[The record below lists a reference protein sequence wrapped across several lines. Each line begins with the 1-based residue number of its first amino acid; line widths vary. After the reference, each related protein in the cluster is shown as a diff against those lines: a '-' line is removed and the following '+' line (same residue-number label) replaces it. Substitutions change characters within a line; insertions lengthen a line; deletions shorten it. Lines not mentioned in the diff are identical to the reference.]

1 MVLSAPFQL
10 LASKATPCMFLLSAV
25 CAGLEVHAPSQASEF
40 VLKGTQPVEVSSR
53 LLAILEPPIA
63 IPDPEPQLVLN
74 RTKRQIRSTGD
85 PIWDLRLEIPGQP
98 ARHFDAVSGRAH
110 RQNADRD
117 QMGSKAPMP
126 TGSYTLGP
134 VEPLA
139 QGAYPELGPVWIGIE
154 PTFTTGRRVLGIH
167 QDPSA
172 GLNGNSG
179 TLGCIGLIRKHDL
192 LELSQLIQV
201 SDVRLLVVED

>member
-1 MVLSAPFQL
+1 MVLFVPVQL
-10 LASKATPCMFLLSAV
+10 LASKAMPFVLLLSAV
-25 CAGLEVHAPSQASEF
+25 CADLELCAPSQANEY
-40 VLKGTQPVEVSSR
+40 VLNSSQPVEVSSR
-53 LLAILEPPIA
+53 LLAILEPPIT
-63 IPDPEPQLVLN
+63 IPDPEPQLILN

-85 PIWDLRLEIPGQP
+85 PIWELRLEIPGEP

-117 QMGSKAPMP
+117 QMGSKAPLP
-126 TGSYTLGP
+126 PGRYILGP

-139 QGAYPELGPVWIGIE
+139 KGAYPELGPVWIGIE

-167 QDPSA
+167 QDPSV
-172 GLNGNSG
+172 GFDGNSG
-179 TLGCIGLIRKHDL
+179 TLGCIGLIREHDL

-201 SDVRLLVVED
+201 SKVRLLIVED

>member
-40 VLKGTQPVEVSSR
+40 VLKAPQPVEVSSR
-53 LLAILEPPIA
+53 LLAILEPPMA

-117 QMGSKAPMP
+117 QMGSKAPLP

>member
-1 MVLSAPFQL
+1 
-10 LASKATPCMFLLSAV
+10 MFLLSAV

-40 VLKGTQPVEVSSR
+40 VLKGPQPVEVTSR
-53 LLAILEPPIA
+53 LLAILEPPMA

-117 QMGSKAPMP
+117 QMGSKAPLP

>member
-1 MVLSAPFQL
+1 ML
-10 LASKATPCMFLLSAV
+10 LLSAV
-25 CAGLEVHAPSQASEF
+25 CAGHEFSAPSQANDF
-40 VLKGTQPVEVSSR
+40 VLNSPQPVEVSSR

-98 ARHFDAVSGRAH
+98 SRHFDAVSGRAH

-117 QMGSKAPMP
+117 QMGSKAPLP

-139 QGAYPELGPVWIGIE
+139 KGAYPELGPVWIGIE

-179 TLGCIGLIRKHDL
+179 TLGCIGLIREHDL
-192 LELSQLIQV
+192 IELSQLIQV

>member
-1 MVLSAPFQL
+1 ML
-10 LASKATPCMFLLSAV
+10 LLSAV
-25 CAGLEVHAPSQASEF
+25 CAGHEFSAPSQANDF
-40 VLKGTQPVEVSSR
+40 VLNSPQPVEVSSR

-98 ARHFDAVSGRAH
+98 SRHFDAVSGRAH

-117 QMGSKAPMP
+117 QMGSKAPLP

-134 VEPLA
+134 VEHLA
-139 QGAYPELGPVWIGIE
+139 KGAYPELGPVWIGIE

-179 TLGCIGLIRKHDL
+179 TLGCIGLIRKHDM
-192 LELSQLIQV
+192 LELSQLIKGR
-201 SDVRLLVVED
+201 DVRLLVVED

>member
-1 MVLSAPFQL
+1 ML
-10 LASKATPCMFLLSAV
+10 LLSAV
-25 CAGLEVHAPSQASEF
+25 CAGHEFSAPSQANDF
-40 VLKGTQPVEVSSR
+40 VLNSPQPVEVSSR
-53 LLAILEPPIA
+53 LLAILEPPTA

-98 ARHFDAVSGRAH
+98 SRHFDAVSGRAH

-117 QMGSKAPMP
+117 QMGSKAPLP

-139 QGAYPELGPVWIGIE
+139 KGAYPELGPVWIGIE
-154 PTFTTGRRVLGIH
+154 PTFITGRRVLGIH

-179 TLGCIGLIRKHDL
+179 TLGCIGLIREHDL
-192 LELSQLIQV
+192 IELSQLIQV

>member
-1 MVLSAPFQL
+1 ML
-10 LASKATPCMFLLSAV
+10 LLSVV
-25 CAGLEVHAPSQASEF
+25 CAGLEFSAPSQANVF
-40 VLKGTQPVEVSSR
+40 VLNSPRPVEVSSR

-117 QMGSKAPMP
+117 QMGSKAPLP
-126 TGSYTLGP
+126 TGRYTLGP

-139 QGAYPELGPVWIGIE
+139 RGAYPELGPVWISIE

-179 TLGCIGLIRKHDL
+179 TLGCIGLLREHDL
-192 LELSQLIQV
+192 LELSQLIKV